1 MTQKRSGL
9 FCTSRLVEYA
19 IIIPLDSSW
28 EAKMTANFPNIDLS
42 GVQPDLQTLKSFE
55 QLLDYIESRI
65 DPSQEPAAIA
75 SLCKLKK
82 EIIKLKSKKKPGD
95 RMLHAGVSE
104 LRKSFY
110 AHKDAI
116 RERKSISYTN
126 LQLLHD
132 YCHHKKSAADGSHE
146 GRTRIRDI
154 EAEEPDEAK
163 VSRPV
168 LETSR
173 SGDGLA

>member
-1 MTQKRSGL
+1 MIGKRILTLMKKQKGKCGHCQMLFVNGDKWEVDHVVPRSLG
-9 FCTSRLVEYA
+9 
-19 IIIPLDSSW
+19 
-28 EAKMTANFPNIDLS
+28 
-42 GVQPDLQTLKSFE
+42 G
-55 QLLDYIESRI
+55 
-65 DPSQEPAAIA
+65 
-75 SLCKLKK
+75 
-82 EIIKLKSKKKPGD
+82 
-95 RMLHAGVSE
+95 
-104 LRKSFY
+104 
-110 AHKDAI
+110 KDV
-116 RERKSISYTN
+116 YTN